1 MHLKLFICSF
11 AAAIILHQPVFGQD
25 DTTIKPKSKASSKAN
40 LKDTLDGKFDFSSFL
55 IDAKGFIPV
64 PFIITEPA
72 LGGFGLAVVPIFL
85 TPKKKPPGYT
95 GYIAPDITAGFAM
108 YTVNQSWMVGGMRI
122 GSIPAKGLKY
132 RVGGGIAD
140 LNLSFYRDVANKGE
154 KEFEFSVKAIPVI
167 FSLSK
172 RISKQ
177 EVYLGLQY
185 FFSKNKLT
193 PLFIDS
199 LPSSIKSGEFK
210 SNIASLGTFI
220 DWDKRDNFFT
230 ADKGPRINIAYN
242 ANDNWTGSDFTYQK
256 LSGALNWFIPAQ
268 KRWISGFRVETNF
281 MFGDPPF
288 YALPSLALRGVPA
301 VRFQGY
307 TTALIETE
315 QRIDL
320 SLRWSAVAF
329 AGLGKAMERNESF
342 RDAETAYNFGGG
354 FRYLIARVF
363 RIRAGID
370 IAKGPDS
377 FGWYIVFG
385 HNWNR

>member
-1 MHLKLFICSF
+1 MQLKMFILLFTASMSF
-11 AAAIILHQPVFGQD
+11 HPAVFAQQ
-25 DTTIKPKSKASSKAN
+25 DTTVTPRSKASSKAL

-72 LGGFGLAVVPIFL
+72 VGGFGLAVVPMFL
-85 TPKKKPPGYT
+85 TPKKRPEGYK

-108 YTVNQSWMVGGMRI
+108 YTVNKSWMLGGMRI

-132 RVGGGIAD
+132 RIGAGIGD
-140 LNLSFYRDVANKGE
+140 LNLSFYRDVTDKGE
-154 KEFEFSVKAIPVI
+154 KEFAFSVKTVPLL

-172 RISKQ
+172 KITKQ
-177 EVYLGLQY
+177 DVYFGLQY
-185 FFSKNKLT
+185 FFAKSKLT
-193 PLFIDS
+193 PLFVDS
-199 LPSSIKSGEFK
+199 LPTSIKSDELE
-210 SNIASLGTFI
+210 SNVASLGTFI
-220 DWDKRDNFFT
+220 DWDRRDNFFT
-230 ADKGPRINIAYN
+230 ADKGARINLLYS

-256 LSGALNWFIPAQ
+256 LSAALNLFIPV
-268 KRWISGFRVETNF
+268 KKNWISGFRLESNF
-281 MFGDPPF
+281 AFGDPPF
-288 YALPSLALRGVPA
+288 YALPSLVLRGVPA

-307 TTALIETE
+307 TTTLIETE
-315 QRIDL
+315 QRFDL

-329 AGLGKAMERNESF
+329 AGLGKALEQDESF
-342 RDAETAYNFGGG
+342 GEAETAYNFGGG
-354 FRYLIARVF
+354 FRYLIARAF
-363 RIRAGID
+363 RIRTGID